1 MATEWKETISGSG
14 LLVVVTGTS
23 ASGKDAASQ
32 KMREHELLQVFNFSQ
47 VVTAASR
54 PKRAHE
60 VHGKDY
66 WFYSLEQMREMEKNG
81 MFIEPLTQ
89 TGGPEDWKATEK
101 KEILPILQEKKNVI
115 WRIDLSRAAEV
126 ARGGYFQNY
135 LDIQTARLI
144 ESRTVVL
151 RIDLD
156 RNIDYEKL
164 MSIRKER
171 DGEGFNREKY
181 EIRDRLEAT
190 ILREHGHHFKNV
202 IENKWNRLDDT
213 VNEISNLLLG
223 FLANS
228 KNK

>member
-1 MATEWKETISGSG
+1 MATEWKERASESG

-23 ASGKDAASQ
+23 ASGKDSASQ
-32 KMREHELLQVFNFSQ
+32 KMREHDSLQHLNFSQ

-54 PKRAHE
+54 PKRGHE
-60 VHGKDY
+60 VHGRDY

-89 TGGPEDWKATEK
+89 TGGPDDWKATEK

-135 LDIQTARLI
+135 LDTHTAKLV

-156 RNIDYEKL
+156 HDIDYEKL
-164 MSIRKER
+164 MSIRKDR
-171 DGEGFNREKY
+171 DGASFNRERY
-181 EIRDRLEAT
+181 EIRDRLEAS
-190 ILREHGHHFKNV
+190 ILDEHGHHFKNV

-213 VNEISNLLLG
+213 VSEISNLLLG
-223 FLANS
+223 FLDNS
-228 KNK
+228 KNT